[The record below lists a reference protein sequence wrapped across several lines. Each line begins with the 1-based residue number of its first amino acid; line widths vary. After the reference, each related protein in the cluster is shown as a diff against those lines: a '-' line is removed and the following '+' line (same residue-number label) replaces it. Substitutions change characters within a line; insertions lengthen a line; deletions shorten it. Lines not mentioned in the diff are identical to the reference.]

1 VQVGFRLHEDGGW
14 VELDAKAVFSKF
26 PGWSGLEESLAQQ
39 CLDSIPKLVSVAA
52 KRGYL
57 VEKDFESAGFWQDQ
71 PEKEEEEKKSRDDQP
86 LHRQRAV
93 ILTTKGSRERIKR
106 KKEEKE
112 EKEEKMAGKKAKA
125 EAKALYKKQVDD
137 AFHALTRDANTGG
150 IVLPKK
156 KWQEEGEC
164 GNCFAWWGAWQERGL
179 LDDGGFRW
187 KACDFCDT

>member
-1 VQVGFRLHEDGGW
+1 MSRQHPKACVSCGKKGLLGGKGFRERRLLAGSTGEGG
-14 VELDAKAVFSKF
+14 
-26 PGWSGLEESLAQQ
+26 
-39 CLDSIPKLVSVAA
+39 
-52 KRGYL
+52 RG
-57 VEKDFESAGFWQDQ
+57 
-71 PEKEEEEKKSRDDQP
+71 KK
-86 LHRQRAV
+86 
-93 ILTTKGSRERIKR
+93 TKGRPAPPPTTSYNLNHKGLARANKR

-179 LDDGGFRW
+179 LDDGFRW